1 MISVVDILTKELTSI
16 KDDIAENIID
26 QNRSATGKTIRSL
39 KVEVSQDGNL
49 IKGTISGRGSI
60 LTLEDGRGKSKSS
73 GSGDW
78 KDDLREWMRAR
89 SIPQEAFYP
98 IWKTL
103 NEKGWNTTLPN
114 RTNPNGGTK
123 GILSDPI
130 NKGLESIEK
139 KVSDFFIES
148 ALKDIKL

>member
-26 QNRSATGKTIRSL
+26 QKRSATGKTVKSL
-39 KVEVSQDGNL
+39 KVEVKEEGS
-49 IKGTISGRGSI
+49 IITGTISGRGSI
-60 LTLEDGRGKSKSS
+60 LTLEDGRGKSRSN

-78 KDDLREWMRAR
+78 KDELRAWMRAR

-123 GILSDPI
+123 GIISDPI

-148 ALKDIKL
+148 ALNDIKL

>member
-1 MISVVDILTKELTSI
+1 MVSVVDILTKELTSI

-26 QNRSATGKTIRSL
+26 QKRSATGKTIRSL
-39 KVEVSQDGNL
+39 KVEVSQDGNTT
-49 IKGTISGRGSI
+49 KGTISGRADI
-60 LTLEDGRGKSKSS
+60 LDLEEGVTSGKFKKSNS
-73 GSGDW
+73 TIQDIA
-78 KDDLREWMRAR
+78 EWAQAKG
-89 SIPQEAFYP
+89 IDKGAVNP
-98 IWKTL
+98 IWRAL

-123 GILSDPI
+123 GIISDPI

-148 ALKDIKL
+148 ALNDIKL